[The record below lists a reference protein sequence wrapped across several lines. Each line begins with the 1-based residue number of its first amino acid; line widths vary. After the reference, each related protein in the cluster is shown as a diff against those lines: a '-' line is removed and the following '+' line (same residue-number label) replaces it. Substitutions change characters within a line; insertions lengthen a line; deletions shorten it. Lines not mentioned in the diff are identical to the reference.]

1 MLCHDDVQGN
11 LDITVTAATE
21 KQLIKY
27 LIETK
32 IQARINIDANHIFIY

>member
-1 MLCHDDVQGN
+1 MLWHDDVQGN